1 MLLVA
6 TVPLRPREHPAHL
19 VGVPGP
25 PTARSGDAAP
35 YEGVRDLSGRASAG
49 GPDGLEN
56 WQQLKGSPIS
66 SMRYLKGNLRPSLR
80 RYLSSATLCHS
91 RFVPYKPMYCCVG
104 SLSSLDRAEGPQSA
118 PGGSGRR

>member
-66 SMRYLKGNLRPSLR
+66 SMRYSRVISAHLSADTCRPPRCVIRGL
-80 RYLSSATLCHS
+80 YLISPCTVVLATLAPWMGP
-91 RFVPYKPMYCCVG
+91 RVPK
-104 SLSSLDRAEGPQSA
+104 SA
-118 PGGSGRR
+118 PGGSGRC